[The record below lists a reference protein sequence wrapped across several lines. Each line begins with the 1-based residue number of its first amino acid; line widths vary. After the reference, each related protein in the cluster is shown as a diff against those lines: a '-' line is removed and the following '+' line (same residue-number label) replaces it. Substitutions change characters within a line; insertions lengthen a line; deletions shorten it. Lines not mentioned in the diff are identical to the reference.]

1 MHKVLY
7 IEDNIVNIQLVQYM
21 LRKSDFSVIH
31 AMDGQTGLELAE
43 QIKPDVIVIDYHM
56 PGMNGLEVVEKI
68 KSNPDLANIPL
79 IALTADTLPETYRA
93 CKQAGFNAYLNKPLS
108 RGLFLDT
115 LNKLVVKPMMIE

>member
-56 PGMNGLEVVEKI
+56 PGMNGLEVVGKL

>member
-21 LRKSDFSVIH
+21 LRKSDFSMVH
-31 AMDGQTGLELAE
+31 AMDGQAGLELAA

-56 PGMNGLEVVEKI
+56 PGMNGLEVVARI

-79 IALTADTLPETYRA
+79 IALTADTLPETHRA

-108 RGLFLDT
+108 RGLFLST
-115 LNKLVVKPMMIE
+115 LNRLLSKPIAIE